1 MYFAFVFS
9 KIKYGIE
16 VYGACSNEQLHRLQ
30 VVQSGLL
37 KLLLKFNRRT
47 DTDFLHKHIRLLKV
61 KDIYRQQ
68 LLCFLN
74 KCTHNRLPD
83 AFNDYFIQRPTAYT
97 TRNPEDL
104 EVTYGRTNFGL
115 LTVKNKAARLWNS
128 IPLELKEKA
137 SQLNFR
143 KHIAT
148 HYIHEY

>member
-1 MYFAFVFS
+1 MNVTTCECMWD
-9 KIKYGIE
+9 KN
-16 VYGACSNEQLHRLQ
+16 VYLDEQMQCSNFTATL
-30 VVQSGLL
+30 
-37 KLLLKFNRRT
+37 
-47 DTDFLHKHIRLLKV
+47 
-61 KDIYRQQ
+61 QQ
-68 LLCFLN
+68 LLCFLS

-83 AFNDYFIQRPTAYT
+83 AFNDYFIQRPTTYT

-148 HYIHEY
+148 HYIHGY